1 MRHII
6 IDTREQKPFDF
17 PLNVP
22 VKRATLKTGDYA
34 IEGDDFFAIE
44 RKSKA
49 DFLGTIFHDWQR
61 FKRELQRMADGNF
74 VAKIIIVE
82 ADFKD
87 FLFSENTDGE
97 LIAPNYT
104 NTCIPPQAII
114 SRIAELSLMN
124 VTILLCGNAQ
134 YAATMAYYIL
144 LNRLK
149 QLKNIEI

>member
-22 VKRATLKTGDYA
+22 IKRATLKTGDYA

-87 FLFSENTDGE
+87 FLFSENADGE

-104 NTCIPPQAII
+104 NTCISPQAII

-124 VTILLCGNAQ
+124 VTVLLCGNAQ